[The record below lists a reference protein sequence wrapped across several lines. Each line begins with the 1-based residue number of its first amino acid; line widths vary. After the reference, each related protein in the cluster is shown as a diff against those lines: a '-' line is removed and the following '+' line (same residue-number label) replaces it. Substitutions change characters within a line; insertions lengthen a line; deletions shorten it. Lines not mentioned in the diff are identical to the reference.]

1 MNSQATSSVSLK
13 INSNSVM
20 LYRNEYVK
28 ATNGLP
34 GMTAQHYV
42 ASFSTRES
50 VVPSRFE
57 SLLRELTEGDPARCR
72 ELLDR
77 IEDKVLA
84 PRRAQLARVEA
95 QRITANAVANLDRAI
110 GGLRLFEDA
119 LSHGHVTVDTGV
131 QAKAVEL
138 TALIGALTRTVNS
151 GEPATPSL
159 GTRISAMLDSIRI
172 VRNMLAEAPSGQ
184 DLGLSQNQISD
195 WRMTYFAFS
204 QARDYAGSHR
214 KIAAKQ
220 NWATNEWADEAVVRG
235 FADAEKVEKA
245 RTKALSA
252 AKAANRVGRLA

>member
-1 MNSQATSSVSLK
+1 
-13 INSNSVM
+13 M

-28 ATNGLP
+28 AANGLP

-50 VVPSRFE
+50 EVPSKFE
-57 SLLRELTEGDPARCR
+57 DVLRELTEGDSARSR
-72 ELLDR
+72 KLLER

-84 PRRAQLARVEA
+84 PRRAQLARIKA
-95 QRITANAVANLDRAI
+95 QRIAANALASLDSAI
-110 GGLRLFEDA
+110 VGLHHFENA
-119 LSHGHVTVDTGV
+119 LSLGHVGVDTGV
-131 QAKAVEL
+131 QAKTAEL
-138 TALIGALTRTVNS
+138 TALIGALTRAINS
-151 GEPATPSL
+151 GVLTTPTL

-184 DLGLSQNQISD
+184 DLGLTQNQVSD

-204 QARDYAGSHR
+204 QARDSAGSHR

-245 RTKALSA
+245 RIKALSA